1 MKVLVTGGAG
11 YIGRHAVQ
19 ALIDQGHNPVIL
31 DNLVY
36 GHRDFL
42 KSAEV
47 PYYIGDIADAALLR
61 RIFREHTFDGVMHF
75 SAFAY
80 VGESVERP
88 DIYYRNNLSGT
99 LELIDQCL
107 TSGVRS
113 LVFSSTCATYGEAK
127 SETINESH
135 IQSPVNPYGR
145 SKWMVEQIL
154 KDYESAF
161 GLRHVILRYFNAAGA
176 HPNGLIGEDHDPET
190 HLIPLVLYNALNRRD
205 EVSIFGTDY
214 DTPDG
219 TCIRDYI
226 HVCDLAKAH
235 ILGLEFSLRNDQS
248 IIANLG
254 NGNGYSVKEVID
266 TCSRVTGARINA
278 REASR
283 RPGDPPVLVASSE
296 LARQVLGWRPEYPE
310 LETIIEHAFR
320 WHKKRH
326 G

>member
-1 MKVLVTGGAG
+1 MKILVTGGAG

-19 ALIDQGHNPVIL
+19 ALIDQGHEPVIL

-42 KSAEV
+42 LSAGV
-47 PYYIGDIADAALLR
+47 DYYIGDISDAALLR
-61 RIFREHTFDGVMHF
+61 RVFQDHSFDGVMHF

-80 VGESVERP
+80 VGESVNRP

-99 LELIDQCL
+99 LELLDQCIA
-107 TSGVRS
+107 SGVRS
-113 LVFSSTCATYGEAK
+113 FVFSSTCATYGEAK
-127 SETINESH
+127 SPTIDESH
-135 IQSPVNPYGR
+135 PQLPVNPYGR